1 MTHALVLA
9 GHGRYQ
15 DPWHDAAAIG
25 HRLAGL
31 LEPMGVTRRSGGPSR
46 RARRPRRPTW

>member
-1 MTHALVLA
+1 MPHALVLV

-15 DPWHDAAAIG
+15 DPWHDAAAIA

-31 LEPMGVTRRSGGPSR
+31 LAQDGIDTTIRGTF
-46 RARRPRRPTW
+46 PTALDDL